1 MSPRPHRST
10 RRLRRPRPLPAT
22 AAVLACLALASLP
35 APFARAQP
43 AIPATK
49 AATSDRPAPPTE
61 IVITAQPPRPASGRQ
76 GSSRVVGGPAAG
88 ASPAPSG
95 LLDPAE
101 AAGLRRP
108 GWSLDLRRWMTLSRI
123 YTAAGL
129 PPPLLGEGRGRGS
142 GWRSGPALARASGD
156 AGGAPTQ
163 GRPPEGIQSLLVLGT
178 DRRAQERIWR
188 TDTLL
193 WVFFHAQSGRIV
205 LLSVPRDLWVGIPG
219 HGAGRI
225 NTVDYLGEA
234 AGLPPGELLRR
245 TLEENLGLAPDHQ
258 LRLDLEGFVRL
269 IDALGGVDV
278 AVDCPLE
285 DFFFDPEG
293 LGGEVAVSLEPGLRH
308 MDGQLALRYA
318 RSRWGSSDFERARR
332 QQRLLRGLM
341 AKARSLGTLRR
352 IPQLWKALSPYL
364 RSDLATA
371 DIGGLAVDLAARRRQ
386 LSLRSHVLQF
396 PDLDDWTAP
405 DGSQVLLLRAGA
417 MPPLLAR
424 LLAEPPLTGEGEEG
438 QEARSSQT
446 ARPPVALRD
455 ATGRAGFGALLSARL
470 ADAGWPE
477 RDLKTLAPQEATRIY
492 HQPTGSAAAASLAQD
507 LGLSPD
513 ALLPA
518 AAWTGPKPAADL
530 WLLAGADWQPC
541 PHR

>member
-1 MSPRPHRST
+1 MPPHPLRST
-10 RRLRRPRPLPAT
+10 RRLRRPWPLPA
-22 AAVLACLALASLP
+22 AAAILACLALAALP
-35 APFARAQP
+35 APFARAQLAAP
-43 AIPATK
+43 AAE
-49 AATSDRPAPPTE
+49 AATSDRFAPLTE
-61 IVITAQPPRPASGRQ
+61 IVITALPPRSASGRL
-76 GSSRVVGGPAAG
+76 GSA
-88 ASPAPSG
+88 ASPGSADHRAAVE
-95 LLDPAE
+95 LLGVEE
-101 AAGLRRP
+101 AARLRRP

-129 PPPLLGEGRGRGS
+129 PPPLLGDGPGRGG
-142 GWRSGPALARASGD
+142 GWRSGPVLAQAATGP
-156 AGGAPTQ
+156 GGSLAQ
-163 GRPPEGIQSLLVLGT
+163 GVLPEGIQSLLVLGT
-178 DRRAQERIWR
+178 DRRGQERIWR

-193 WVFFHAQSGRIV
+193 WVFFHAESGRIV
-205 LLSVPRDLWVGIPG
+205 LLSVPRDLWVSIPG

-234 AGLPPGELLRR
+234 AGLPPGELLGR

-352 IPQLWKALSPYL
+352 IPRLWKALAPYL
-364 RSDLATA
+364 QSDLAAA
-371 DIGGLAVDLAARRRQ
+371 DIGRLALDLAARRQQ

-396 PDLDDWTAP
+396 PDLDDWMAP
-405 DGSQVLLLRAGA
+405 DGSQVLLLQPGA

-424 LLAEPPLTGEGEEG
+424 LLAEPSAAREGDEG
-438 QEARSSQT
+438 QGDRSGEDAQ
-446 ARPPVALRD
+446 PPVALRD
-455 ATGRAGFGALLSARL
+455 ATGRPGWGALLSTRL
-470 ADAGWPE
+470 ADAGWPLQE
-477 RDLKTLAPQEATRIY
+477 IETLPPQDLTQVY
-492 HQPTGSAAAASLAQD
+492 HRASADAAAAALAQD
-507 LGLSPD
+507 LGLGPD
-513 ALLPA
+513 ALVPA
-518 AAWTGPKPAADL
+518 SAWPGSRPAADL